1 MKAWDDAT
9 LWRWTGSIEYKTA
22 MSSIAAKTN
31 TAAGMT
37 DLETRSDMEDLGTV
51 VTLWISASS

>member
-1 MKAWDDAT
+1 
-9 LWRWTGSIEYKTA
+9 

-37 DLETRSDMEDLGTV
+37 DLETRSDMEGLRTS
-51 VTLWISASS
+51 VTLWISTSS

>member
-37 DLETRSDMEDLGTV
+37 DLETRSDMEDLGTI
-51 VTLWISASS
+51 VTL